1 MPETSESSET
11 IKALATNSVK
21 KVLFTDKIDDPNQ
34 AGPSGMQ
41 TVKLKHHLEIK
52 EQNCINEM
60 ESKHTKNKKVSLEDI
75 RPLPNANRAENGR
88 TKEKKITA
96 RIITGTP
103 LKKEMEEK
111 ERLVREIEERRNQRK
126 AKQSQ
131 KAAKDKKIKQ
141 NKTSVKHN
149 KGHVT
154 GEAETNCE
162 VIACPGCSELYQ
174 EPLNE
179 DWIQCTSCSRWWHE
193 QCSNFDCNH
202 YFICDLCC

>member
-88 TKEKKITA
+88 TKEKKNNSANNNWNSIKKRDGRKGKTCEGN
-96 RIITGTP
+96 RG
-103 LKKEMEEK
+103 KKEPKKSE
-111 ERLVREIEERRNQRK
+111 
-126 AKQSQ
+126 AK
-131 KAAKDKKIKQ
+131 
-141 NKTSVKHN
+141 
-149 KGHVT
+149 
-154 GEAETNCE
+154 
-162 VIACPGCSELYQ
+162 SE
-174 EPLNE
+174 
-179 DWIQCTSCSRWWHE
+179 SC
-193 QCSNFDCNH
+193 
-202 YFICDLCC
+202 